1 MLSVSEVLLQFANDC
16 SHVQVGEHVVAIP
29 YVMNSSSVASAVT
42 IRTNPVFVPMWHGIE
57 RELLRIEADLSERR
71 NHTIDNDCYTQSAV
85 GKVQPSVARHFLL
98 WLASDGRTVL
108 QWFEEAL
115 QQYLALQQPEQLQGV
130 RPGDRQLIISLAEKL
145 PDTAIL
151 LHLFMFVY
159 GIGIDCSGFVSYA
172 LSHAMR
178 HIGLDA
184 KQQEDTLGLQDDC
197 LKPSA
202 IKLCQEGGAETLFGY
217 HTTQTSFSKFA
228 YNTLQPGDIITK
240 HPDQR
245 AKMEHI
251 YIIIDV
257 VRDENDQAL
266 SFVAADSTS
275 GKGRKGVDV
284 MSYAIPS
291 SGVVDLREETFEMTD
306 ECWYYYHRPRCFVN
320 RKTY

>member
-16 SHVQVGEHVVAIP
+16 SHVQVGEYVVAIP
-29 YVMNSSSVASAVT
+29 YVMNSSSAASAIT
-42 IRTNPVFVPMWHGIE
+42 IRTNPVFAPMWQGIE
-57 RELLRIEADLSERR
+57 RELLCIEADLSERR
-71 NHTIDNDCYTQSAV
+71 SRTIDNDCYTQSAV
-85 GKVQPSVARHFLL
+85 GKVQPLVARRFLL
-98 WLASDGRTVL
+98 WLASEGRTVL
-108 QWFEEAL
+108 QWFEEVL
-115 QQYLALQQPEQLQGV
+115 HQYLAMQQPEQLQGV
-130 RPGDRQLIISLAEKL
+130 RPSDRQLIISLSEKL
-145 PDTAIL
+145 PDTATL

-172 LSHAMR
+172 LSYTMR

-184 KQQEDTLGLQDDC
+184 KLQEETLGLQNDC

-217 HTTQTSFSKFA
+217 HTAQASFSKLA

-240 HPDQR
+240 HPDER

-257 VRDENDQAL
+257 VRDGKDKAL

-284 MSYAIPS
+284 MTYAIPS
-291 SGVVDLREETFEMTD
+291 SGIVDLREETFEMTD
-306 ECWYYYHRPRCFVN
+306 ECWYYYRRPQCFVN
-320 RKTY
+320 RKTN